1 MSETIAFAR
10 PDGKRASG
18 YLAEPA
24 FEGAPAIVMLSEWWG
39 LNDEIKTLADRFAAD
54 GFRVLVPDLY
64 EGRVTDDREEAGH
77 MMSSLDFADA
87 ATQYA
92 RGAAIHLQQGGAK
105 VGVLGLCAGGALA
118 LLCAMH
124 VSEFAAAAAFY
135 GIPPAD
141 AGDPGLIKI
150 PLIGHWADRDEF
162 FTREAVDAL
171 EDRLKAGRVAYEFFH
186 YDAEHAFVNPK
197 GLGHY
202 SKPDAEAAIE
212 RTEAFFK
219 RALR

>member
-1 MSETIAFAR
+1 MSTTVSFAR
-10 PDGKRASG
+10 PDGKSASG
-18 YLAEPA
+18 YLAEPP

-39 LNDEIKTLADRFAAD
+39 LNEEIKALADRFAAA

-64 EGRVTDDREEAGH
+64 GGRVTDDREEAGH
-77 MMSSLDFADA
+77 MMSSLDFVDA
-87 ATQYA
+87 ATQHA
-92 RGAAIHLQQGGAK
+92 RGAAIFLKRGSGK
-105 VGVLGLCAGGALA
+105 VGVMGLCAGGALA

-124 VSEFAAAAAFY
+124 VSEFDAAAAFY
-135 GIPPAD
+135 GIPPID

-150 PLIGHWADRDEF
+150 PVLGQWAERDEF
-162 FTREAVDAL
+162 FTPETVDAL
-171 EDRLKAGRVAYEFFH
+171 EDRLKAGGVPYEFFR

-202 SKPDAEAAIE
+202 NKEFAETAIS

>member
-1 MSETIAFAR
+1 VSATVSFAR
-10 PDGKRASG
+10 PDGKEASG
-18 YLAEPA
+18 YLAEPK
-24 FEGAPAIVMLSEWWG
+24 FEGAPGIVLLGEWWG
-39 LNDEIKTLADRFAAD
+39 LNTEIKALADRFAAS
-54 GFRVLVPDLY
+54 GFRMLAPDIY

-77 MMSSLDFADA
+77 MMSSLDFVDA

-92 RGAAIHLQQGGAK
+92 RGAALFLKQGGGK
-105 VGVLGLCAGGALA
+105 VGVMGLCAGGALA

-124 VSEFAAAAAFY
+124 VSEFDAAAVFY
-135 GIPPAD
+135 GIPPED

-150 PLIGHWADRDEF
+150 PLIAHWADRDEF
-162 FTREAVDAL
+162 FTTAAVNAL
-171 EDRLKAGRVAYEFFH
+171 EDRLKAGRVAYEFFR

-202 SKPDAEAAIE
+202 DKDCAESAIH
-212 RTEAFFK
+212 RTEAFFT